1 MNPGHNKL
9 RQIIREML
17 EQTTGSYSFLPAGVS
32 VDDYARVI
40 RAMSVYWTSAVFGE
54 KPLPRDSILRALDA
68 VEDPVDKET
77 IQFIL
82 EMYDKTISSMDKEGV
97 LGLMYNMEMSL
108 GLDLFDSKDGG
119 LKDLLI
125 GISKFSKDGPY
136 VVMTYYARYSILD
149 LDPQGPGYASVENG
163 KRYLKLFRDAVGSI
177 SPDFFDTMHKL
188 IDANEFFLVPHK
200 IDSEY
205 AERVYDN
212 AVTGLEG
219 LEQSI
224 ELIKTLEM
232 SD

>member
-1 MNPGHNKL
+1 MYPGHNKL

-32 VDDYARVI
+32 IDDYARVI

-68 VEDPVDKET
+68 VEDPIDKET

-108 GLDLFDSKDGG
+108 GLDLFDSKDGD
-119 LKDLLI
+119 LKELLI
-125 GISKFSKDGPY
+125 GVSRFSKEGHY
-136 VVMTYYARYSILD
+136 VVMTYYARHSILA
-149 LDPQGPGYASVENG
+149 LDPKGPGYRYVEVG
-163 KRYLKLFRDAVGSI
+163 KRYLKLFRDAVSSI
-177 SPDFFDTMHKL
+177 SPEFFDTMHKL

-200 IDSEY
+200 LDPEY
-205 AERVYDN
+205 VERVYDN
-212 AVTGLEG
+212 AATGLEG